1 MYAVPDIFTF
11 EEALGDIRA
20 GRRSFPFYCLLVFT
34 AMDSGLEWWVWSNWG
49 DLDAMT
55 GDQLLVFAMLGEP
68 TLEKTERRGIDP
80 KEAYAI
86 AAEFDVGHDEIPCAL
101 LFTDPDSAEQV
112 RWPIQPDA
120 SAPVGEEYKTVFRW
134 IGACV
139 QECASLPAD
148 RRLEALARELD
159 KPNRL
164 SPLQAVEEGAQRTS
178 RFITAATT
186 IGVAIGTVVRTV
198 LKAHGAPL

>member
-1 MYAVPDIFTF
+1 
-11 EEALGDIRA
+11 
-20 GRRSFPFYCLLVFT
+20 
-34 AMDSGLEWWVWSNWG
+34 
-49 DLDAMT
+49 
-55 GDQLLVFAMLGEP
+55 
-68 TLEKTERRGIDP
+68 
-80 KEAYAI
+80 
-86 AAEFDVGHDEIPCAL
+86 
-101 LFTDPDSAEQV
+101 
-112 RWPIQPDA
+112 
-120 SAPVGEEYKTVFRW
+120 
-134 IGACV
+134 V

-164 SPLQAVEEGAQRTS
+164 SPLQAVEEGAQRMS